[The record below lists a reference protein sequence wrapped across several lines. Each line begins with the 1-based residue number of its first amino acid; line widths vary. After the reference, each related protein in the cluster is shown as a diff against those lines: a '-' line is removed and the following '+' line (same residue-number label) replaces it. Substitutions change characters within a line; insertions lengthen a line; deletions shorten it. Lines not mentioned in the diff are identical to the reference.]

1 MTKQRTWLKY
11 VPAVATVLVLI
22 LAISGALLLK
32 KWLFKDE
39 VEQKKQVQQI
49 TVITPPPPPPPPPQE
64 PPPPEEVEEIVEEED
79 IPEEVPEDSAEPP
92 PQDLGLDAEGVAGG
106 DNFGLVGRPGG
117 RGLFGSGGR
126 YGALVENELDDLLQ
140 RDRKLRGK
148 EFYFIVELILD
159 PNGGI
164 KTFEIIQKKG
174 DDSLKSYL
182 EAKLLE
188 FGRFSQP
195 VPLEA
200 NNSFRIELDS
210 SRT

>member
-1 MTKQRTWLKY
+1 MNKRPWLKF
-11 VPAVATVLVLI
+11 VPAIFTVLVLVV
-22 LAISGALLLK
+22 AVVGALFLK
-32 KWLFKDE
+32 SLLFKE
-39 VEQKKQVQQI
+39 KVEQKKKELQI
-49 TVITPPPPPPPPPQE
+49 TVVTPPPPPPPPPPQE
-64 PPPPEEVEEIVEEED
+64 QPPPELEEVVEED
-79 IPEEVPEDSAEPP
+79 VPEDVPDESTEPP
-92 PQDLGLDAEGVAGG
+92 PADLGLDAEGVAGG

-117 RGLFGSGGR
+117 RGLFGSGSR
-126 YGALVENELDDLLQ
+126 YGALVERELDDLLQ

-159 PNGGI
+159 TSGGI
-164 KTFEIIQKKG
+164 KKFDVIQKKG
-174 DDSLKSYL
+174 DNSLKHYL